1 LPFLGHGLGGW
12 TTEITGCVEDGG
24 RGYEAVDSVTDNLP
38 TFARR
43 SFGSRPMG
51 AKCNPVCCRNTRS
64 IPERHAMR
72 GACMQHTCFLLVHCQ
87 FIPIVLH
94 SVTKGHPQ
102 VRLLLRWHRV
112 PSRLNIRQCRVGNSV
127 GFASLLL
134 LATNIT
140 VDDGCTKSAMT
151 CSHGSEAGGRGR
163 DRRSKE
169 RGTQHSGE
177 GVARR
182 AATACPMD

>member
-1 LPFLGHGLGGW
+1 M
-12 TTEITGCVEDGG
+12 TGSVEDGG
-24 RGYEAVDSVTDNLP
+24 RGDEAVDSVTDNLP

-51 AKCNPVCCRNTRS
+51 AECNPVRCRNARS

-72 GACMQHTCFLLVHCQ
+72 GACVLYTARTCFLLLHCQ

-94 SVTKGHPQ
+94 SVPKGHPQ

-112 PSRLNIRQCRVGNSV
+112 PSRLNIRQCRVGNRV

-140 VDDGCTKSAMT
+140 VHDGRTKSAMA
-151 CSHGSEAGGRGR
+151 CSRGSEAGGRGR
-163 DRRSKE
+163 GRRSKE
-169 RGTQHSGE
+169 RGTQHSGG

-182 AATACPMD
+182 AATACPVD